1 MFAQPAIELAHRGLR
16 QLLHDG
22 TRSDLQMSQRP
33 ARRSHGLLAQF
44 ARKDQGVTAIEF
56 GFVGAPF
63 LYLLLVIFEMGM
75 MLFTE
80 YTMENGT
87 AEAARLIRTG
97 QVQTEGT
104 SAADFKQA
112 VCEQV
117 VFLDC
122 ESKLYVDVRK
132 YTDFASVSAPSS
144 ISSDGDGNKEISDDI
159 SVGAQF
165 DPGGPGDVVVVR
177 VYYDWQLFMPH
188 IPGMAGFSNLE
199 NNRRLLS
206 ATFAFMNEPY
216 SE

>member
-1 MFAQPAIELAHRGLR
+1 
-16 QLLHDG
+16 
-22 TRSDLQMSQRP
+22 MSQRP
-33 ARRSHGLLAQF
+33 ARRSYGLLAQF

-104 SAADFKQA
+104 SAADFKQV

-132 YTDFASVSAPSS
+132 YTPSS
-144 ISSDGDGNKEISDDI
+144 ISSDSDGNKEISDDI

-199 NNRRLLS
+199 NNRRLLA